1 MREFRSSSQILF
13 GYLPQQTVD
22 LQGGVW
28 RVTHWRS
35 PLQPPHVDIPS
46 LRQQIVQQAAP
57 WRAAGRDGGFVSHIE
72 GTHRLRVYT
81 LDRNNGVEVEPFP
94 RVWMCKACHR
104 ILRDR
109 DTPCPC
115 GSRSWPGQL
124 PFVGYHAECGAIREP
139 YIRPCPD
146 HGEVRIEFPGTASA
160 SEIRFT
166 CPTCARVLGRG
177 FGQPQCDCGQ
187 GQIVFNVH
195 RASSVYTPQSVVIVN
210 PPSTDRIAAITNA
223 GGRSRA
229 LSWLAGGMSTRTV
242 EEAGMTSSGLRR
254 QLLESGL
261 SQEAVER
268 MMAAAED
275 TTGGSADTESI
286 DLPQGRLEEAERD
299 AMTIA
304 LAMSQSRFRVSD
316 LADATSPESEL
327 GRLYRNDYPAALAQ
341 AGLVGID
348 FVDDFP
354 VLTGSYGYTR
364 GDPSPGASRL
374 VPFRN
379 RQNDYVVYGDIT
391 ETEALYVQLDPLSVS
406 AWLEARGFQLCT
418 PGTYRDARIAILA
431 HADLPTAT
439 DGEARGEFGDTLLRL
454 VHSYSHRFIRICA
467 LHAGIDRNALSELV
481 VPRHLGFF
489 VYAAA
494 RGDFVLGGLQ
504 AVFES
509 ALHTLLSAI
518 LHEEHRCPLDPGCAA
533 EGGACMACLHV
544 GEPSCRYF
552 NRFLDR
558 STLAGPEGYFRV
570 TGR

>member
-1 MREFRSSSQILF
+1 MKEFRSSSQILF

-35 PLQPPHVDIPS
+35 PLEPPHVDIRS
-46 LRQQIVQQAAP
+46 LRQQIAQQAAP
-57 WRAAGRDGGFVSHIE
+57 WRATGRDGDFVSHIE
-72 GTHRLRVYT
+72 AGHRLRVCT
-81 LDRNNGVEVEPFP
+81 LSRTNGVEVEPFP

-109 DTPCPC
+109 DTPCSC
-115 GSRSWPGQL
+115 GSRAWPGQL

-139 YIRPCPD
+139 YIRRCPD

-166 CPTCARVLGRG
+166 CPICNRVMGRG
-177 FGQPQCDCGQ
+177 FGQPQCECGQ
-187 GQIVFNVH
+187 GHLVFNVH
-195 RASSVYTPQSVVIVN
+195 RASSVYTPQSVVMVN

-229 LSWLAGGMSTRTV
+229 LSWVVGGMSTRTV

-254 QLLESGL
+254 QLLDSGL

-268 MMAAAED
+268 MMAAAQDPE
-275 TTGGSADTESI
+275 GGADDTETIELS
-286 DLPQGRLEEAERD
+286 PQRLEDAEHD
-299 AMTIA
+299 AMTVA
-304 LAMSQSRFRVSD
+304 LAMSQSRVRISD
-316 LADATSPESEL
+316 LADATPPESQL
-327 GRLYRNDYPAALAQ
+327 GKLYHNAYPAALAA
-341 AGLVGID
+341 AGLAGVD

-379 RQNDYVVYGDIT
+379 RQNDYVVYGDIA
-391 ETEALYVQLDPLSVS
+391 ETEAIYVQLDPLNV
-406 AWLEARGFQLCT
+406 AMWLERQGFDLGTPSTDRDARVAILERADMPRATDAEARG
-418 PGTYRDARIAILA
+418 D
-431 HADLPTAT
+431 
-439 DGEARGEFGDTLLRL
+439 FGDTLLRL

-467 LHAGIDRNALSELV
+467 LHAGIDRNALSELLIS
-481 VPRHLGFF
+481 RHLGFF
-489 VYAAA
+489 IYAAA

-518 LHEEHRCPLDPGCAA
+518 LHDEHRCPLDPGCAA
-533 EGGACMACLHV
+533 DGGACMACLHV
-544 GEPSCRYF
+544 GEPSCRHF

-558 STLAGPEGYFRV
+558 SSLFGPTGYFRS
-570 TGR
+570 TSQ